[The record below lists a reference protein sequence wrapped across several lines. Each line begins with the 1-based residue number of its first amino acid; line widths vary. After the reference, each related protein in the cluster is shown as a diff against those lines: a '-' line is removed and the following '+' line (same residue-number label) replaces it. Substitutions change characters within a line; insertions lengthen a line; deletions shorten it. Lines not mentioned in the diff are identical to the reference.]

1 MHRKALTVPRLVKN
15 VDDWGLRAE
24 KIAEAF
30 FVHPSSIKPIFY
42 GYPMDVS
49 FQGGFR
55 A

>member
-1 MHRKALTVPRLVKN
+1 VHRKAFIPSDEKG

-24 KIAEAF
+24 QIAEAF
-30 FVHPSSIKPIFY
+30 CVHPSSIKPIFY